1 VEYIFPFS
9 DGPFSIITTMPTD
22 QYQTPPKP
30 SLLDPNVTLGDLDV
44 KLDPDSLPDLDLSG
58 LIAFQRAANYLAAA
72 QIFLQSNALLE
83 KPLTKDDIKPRLL
96 GLSCMSTAGS
106 VAHSR
111 HRSLGDMCGVE
122 SGIRPC

>member
-1 VEYIFPFS
+1 
-9 DGPFSIITTMPTD
+9 MPTD

-44 KLDPDSLPDLDLSG
+44 KLDPDGIPDLDLTG
-58 LIAFQRAANYLAAA
+58 LLSFQRAANYLAAA
-72 QIFLQSNALLE
+72 QIFLQSNTLLE

-96 GLSCMSTAGS
+96 GQSCCRPLGS
-106 VAHSR
+106 VTHER
-111 HRSLGDMCGVE
+111 HRPLGDMCGVE

>member
-1 VEYIFPFS
+1 
-9 DGPFSIITTMPTD
+9 MPTD

-30 SLLDPNVTLGDLDV
+30 SLLDPNVTLGHLDV
-44 KLDPDSLPDLDLSG
+44 KLDPDSIPDLDLTG
-58 LIAFQRAANYLAAA
+58 LLSFQRAANYLAVA
-72 QIFLQSNALLE
+72 QIFLQSNTLLE

-96 GLSCMSTAGS
+96 GQSCSRPLGS

-111 HRSLGDMCGVE
+111 HRPLGDMCGVE